1 MKTIQM
7 KNFIPLNSH
16 QAGIK
21 IKKLILEEIENSDE
35 LIALDFEGVDI
46 FTDSFIQQL
55 TVILSQE
62 VGFENLKRRVKFR
75 NLNDFLLKMVKE
87 KLYISSG
94 KKLVKREKDIEVLLK
109 RAEEIATKKS
119 DGYLSML
126 KVPTGWKVF
135 LNIANLDKSVEKE
148 RVLKIPSF
156 ISLDEALYNFIS
168 KPIYIK

>member
-1 MKTIQM
+1 MTIEM

-16 QAGIK
+16 QAGIRV
-21 IKKLILEEIENSDE
+21 KKQILEEIEKNDD
-35 LIALDFEGVDI
+35 LIALDFKNVDI

-55 TVILSQE
+55 TIIVSEEI
-62 VGFENLKRRVKFR
+62 GFETLKSRVKFR

-87 KLYISSG
+87 KLYIASG
-94 KKLVKREKDIEVLLK
+94 KKLVKREKDIDILLK
-109 RAEEIATKKS
+109 RAEEIATQKS

-156 ISLDEALYNFIS
+156 GSLDEALYHFIS
-168 KPIYIK
+168 KPITL

>member
-1 MKTIQM
+1 
-7 KNFIPLNSH
+7 
-16 QAGIK
+16 
-21 IKKLILEEIENSDE
+21 
-35 LIALDFEGVDI
+35 
-46 FTDSFIQQL
+46 
-55 TVILSQE
+55 
-62 VGFENLKRRVKFR
+62 
-75 NLNDFLLKMVKE
+75 MVKE

-156 ISLDEALYNFIS
+156 RSLDEALYNFIS
-168 KPIYIK
+168 KPISL

>member
-7 KNFIPLNSH
+7 REFIPLNSH

-21 IKKLILEEIENSDE
+21 IKKLILEEIENNDE

-55 TVILSQE
+55 TIILAQE
-62 VGFENLKRRVKFR
+62 IGFENLKKRVKFR

-87 KLYISSG
+87 KLYIASG
-94 KKLVKREKDIEVLLK
+94 KKLVKREKDIEILLK
-109 RAEEIATKKS
+109 RAEEIATIKS

-135 LNIANLDKSVEKE
+135 LTIANLDKSVEKE

-168 KPIYIK
+168 KPISL

>member
-1 MKTIQM
+1 MKIIQM

-16 QAGIK
+16 QSGIK
-21 IKKLILEEIENSDE
+21 IKKMILEEIEKSDE
-35 LIALDFEGVDI
+35 VIALDFNGVDI

-94 KKLVKREKDIEVLLK
+94 KKLVKRERDIEILLK

-156 ISLDEALYNFIS
+156 VSLDEALYNFIS
-168 KPIYIK
+168 KPISL

>member
-16 QAGIK
+16 QVGIK
-21 IKKLILEEIENSDE
+21 IKKMILEEMENSDE

-55 TVILSQE
+55 TVIFSQE

-168 KPIYIK
+168 KPISL

>member
-1 MKTIQM
+1 MIIEM

-21 IKKLILEEIENSDE
+21 VKNKILEELEKNDE
-35 LIALDFEGVDI
+35 LIILDFEDVDI

-55 TVILSQE
+55 TIILAQE
-62 VGFENLKRRVKFR
+62 IGFETLKGRVKFR

-87 KLYISSG
+87 KLYIASG
-94 KKLVKREKDIEVLLK
+94 KKLVKKEKDIDILLK
-109 RAEEIATKKS
+109 RAEEIATQKS

-135 LNIANLDKSVEKE
+135 LNSANADKSMEKE
-148 RVLKIPSF
+148 RVLKLPSF
-156 ISLDEALYNFIS
+156 SSLDEALYYFIS
-168 KPIYIK
+168 KPI

>member
-1 MKTIQM
+1 MKTIKM
-7 KNFIPLNSH
+7 REFIPLNSH
-16 QAGIK
+16 QSGIK
-21 IKKLILEEIENSDE
+21 IKKLILEEIKNSKE

-55 TVILSQE
+55 TIILSQE
-62 VGFENLKRRVKFR
+62 IGFDNLKKRVKFR

-119 DGYLSML
+119 NGYLNIL

-135 LNIANLDKSVEKE
+135 LNKANLDKSVEKE
-148 RVLKIPSF
+148 RLLKIPSF
-156 ISLDEALYNFIS
+156 TSLDEALYHFIS
-168 KPIYIK
+168 KPISI

>member
-1 MKTIQM
+1 MTIQI

-16 QAGIK
+16 QAGIRVKKK
-21 IKKLILEEIENSDE
+21 IVEALENSEE

-55 TVILSQE
+55 TIILAQE
-62 VGFENLKRRVKFR
+62 ISFETLKSKVKFR
-75 NLNDFLLKMVKE
+75 NLNEFLLKMVKE

-94 KKLVKREKDIEVLLK
+94 KKLVKREKDIDILLK
-109 RAEEIATKKS
+109 RAEEIATQKAN
-119 DGYLSML
+119 GYLSML
-126 KVPTGWKVF
+126 RVPTGWKVF

-156 ISLDEALYNFIS
+156 GSLDEALYQFIS
-168 KPIYIK
+168 KPISL

>member
-16 QAGIK
+16 QSGIK
-21 IKKLILEEIENSDE
+21 VKKLILKEIEKSDE
-35 LIALDFEGVDI
+35 VIALDFEGVDI

-62 VGFENLKRRVKFR
+62 VGFENLKKRVKFR

-87 KLYISSG
+87 KLYIASG

-126 KVPTGWKVF
+126 KVPSGWKVF

-148 RVLKIPSF
+148 RILKIPSF
-156 ISLDEALYNFIS
+156 RSLDEALYNFIS
-168 KPIYIK
+168 KPISL

>member
-1 MKTIQM
+1 MRE
-7 KNFIPLNSH
+7 FIPLNSH

-21 IKKLILEEIENSDE
+21 IKKLILEEIEKNDE

-55 TVILSQE
+55 TTILAQE
-62 VGFENLKRRVKFR
+62 IGFESLKKQVKFR

-87 KLYISSG
+87 KLYIASG
-94 KKLVKREKDIEVLLK
+94 KKLVKREKDIEILLK
-109 RAEEIATKKS
+109 RAEEIATQKS

-156 ISLDEALYNFIS
+156 MSLDEALYNFIS
-168 KPIYIK
+168 KPISL

>member
-7 KNFIPLNSH
+7 REFIPLNSH
-16 QAGIK
+16 QSGIK
-21 IKKLILEEIENSDE
+21 IKKLMLEERDE
-35 LIALDFEGVDI
+35 LIALDFEGVNI

-55 TVILSQE
+55 TIILAQE
-62 VGFENLKRRVKFR
+62 IGFESLKKRVKFR

-87 KLYISSG
+87 KLYIASG
-94 KKLVKREKDIEVLLK
+94 KKLVKREKDIEILLK

-156 ISLDEALYNFIS
+156 TSLDEALYNFIS
-168 KPIYIK
+168 KPISL

>member
-7 KNFIPLNSH
+7 REFMPLNSH

-35 LIALDFEGVDI
+35 LIALSFEGVDI

-55 TVILSQE
+55 TIILSQE
-62 VGFENLKRRVKFR
+62 IGFERLKKRVKFR

-135 LNIANLDKSVEKE
+135 LNIANLEKSVEKE
-148 RVLKIPSF
+148 RLLTIPSF
-156 ISLDEALYNFIS
+156 SSLDEALYSFIS
-168 KPIYIK
+168 KPISL

>member
-16 QAGIK
+16 QVGIK
-21 IKKLILEEIENSDE
+21 VKKQILEEIEKSDE
-35 LIALDFEGVDI
+35 VIALDFEGVDI

-62 VGFENLKRRVKFR
+62 VGFENLKKRVKFR

-119 DGYLSML
+119 DGYLSMI
-126 KVPTGWKVF
+126 KVPSGWKVF

-156 ISLDEALYNFIS
+156 VSLDEALYNFIS
-168 KPIYIK
+168 KPISL

>member
-16 QAGIK
+16 QSGIK
-21 IKKLILEEIENSDE
+21 VKKLILEEIENSDE
-35 LIALDFEGVDI
+35 IIALDFEGVDI

-168 KPIYIK
+168 KPISL

>member
-16 QAGIK
+16 QVGIK
-21 IKKLILEEIENSDE
+21 KMILEEMEKSDE

-62 VGFENLKRRVKFR
+62 VGFERLKKRVKFR

-168 KPIYIK
+168 KPISL

>member
-1 MKTIQM
+1 MTIQI

-21 IKKLILEEIENSDE
+21 VKNKILEELKKNNE
-35 LIALDFEGVDI
+35 LITLDFEDVDI

-55 TVILSQE
+55 TIILSKE
-62 VGFENLKRRVKFR
+62 IGFKSLKNRVKFR
-75 NLNDFLLKMVKE
+75 NLNDFLQKMVRE

-94 KKLVKREKDIEVLLK
+94 KKLVKREKDIDILLK
-109 RAEEIATKKS
+109 RAEEIATQKAN
-119 DGYLSML
+119 GYLSML

-156 ISLDEALYNFIS
+156 GSLDEALYHFIS
-168 KPIYIK
+168 KPISL

>member
-7 KNFIPLNSH
+7 RDFIPLNSH
-16 QAGIK
+16 QSGIK
-21 IKKLILEEIENSDE
+21 IKKIILEEMKRNNE
-35 LIALDFEGVDI
+35 LIALDFKGVDI

-55 TVILSQE
+55 TTILAQE
-62 VGFENLKRRVKFR
+62 IGFESLKKRVKFR

-87 KLYISSG
+87 KLYIASG
-94 KKLVKREKDIEVLLK
+94 KKLVKREKDIEILLK
-109 RAEEIATKKS
+109 RAEEIATQKS

-168 KPIYIK
+168 KPISL

>member
-1 MKTIQM
+1 M

-21 IKKLILEEIENSDE
+21 VKNKILEELEKNDE
-35 LIALDFEGVDI
+35 LIILDFDGVDI

-55 TVILSQE
+55 TIILAQE
-62 VGFENLKRRVKFR
+62 IGFEKLKGRVKFR

-94 KKLVKREKDIEVLLK
+94 KKLVKKERDIDMLLK
-109 RAEEIATKKS
+109 RAEEIATQKS

-135 LNIANLDKSVEKE
+135 LNSANADKSMEKE
-148 RVLKIPSF
+148 RVLKLPSF
-156 ISLDEALYNFIS
+156 SSLDEALYYFIS
-168 KPIYIK
+168 KPI

>member
-1 MKTIQM
+1 M

-21 IKKLILEEIENSDE
+21 VKNKILEELEKNDE
-35 LIALDFEGVDI
+35 LIILDFEDVDI

-55 TVILSQE
+55 TIILAQE
-62 VGFENLKRRVKFR
+62 IGFETLKGRVKFR

-87 KLYISSG
+87 KLYIASG
-94 KKLVKREKDIEVLLK
+94 KKLVKKEKDIDILLK
-109 RAEEIATKKS
+109 RAEEIATQKS

-135 LNIANLDKSVEKE
+135 LNSANADKSMEKE
-148 RVLKIPSF
+148 RVLKLPSF
-156 ISLDEALYNFIS
+156 SSLDEALYYFIS
-168 KPIYIK
+168 KPI

>member
-168 KPIYIK
+168 KPISL

>member
-1 MKTIQM
+1 MKIIQM

-16 QAGIK
+16 
-21 IKKLILEEIENSDE
+21 
-35 LIALDFEGVDI
+35 LDFEGVDI
-46 FTDSFIQQL
+46 FTDFFIQQL

-62 VGFENLKRRVKFR
+62 VGFENLKKRVKFR

-168 KPIYIK
+168 KPISL